1 MSELL
6 TIALVLIGSLLGLG
20 IGWLLA
26 KIKFSTKLVLAE
38 AETQAAL
45 GNKETLVAEME
56 SVAATVA
63 RQNSEDFLRLAEER
77 LGKVQSEAGKDYDAR
92 KKEVELSL
100 IHI

>member
-45 GNKETLVAEME
+45 
-56 SVAATVA
+56 
-63 RQNSEDFLRLAEER
+63 
-77 LGKVQSEAGKDYDAR
+77 
-92 KKEVELSL
+92 
-100 IHI
+100 